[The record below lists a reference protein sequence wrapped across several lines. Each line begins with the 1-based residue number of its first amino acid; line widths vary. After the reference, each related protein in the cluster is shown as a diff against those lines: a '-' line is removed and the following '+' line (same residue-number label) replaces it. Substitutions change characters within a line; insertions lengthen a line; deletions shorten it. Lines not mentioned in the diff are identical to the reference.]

1 MAEKRIYAYCRV
13 SKNDGSMTIE
23 NQTHKIEQW
32 AKENNINIS
41 AYYKDECKGDTPIE
55 KRSQLSVLLD
65 NLRSGDTVIV
75 VEVSRLHRS
84 AAGLEKVY
92 RIITE
97 EKQVE
102 FITLD
107 EKEKIL
113 CTKGTDRD
121 DLLQTSMKKIVLT
134 VMATMAEIEKKNI
147 SARTKRALAERKSRG
162 KVLGRPEIEVPDNF
176 KELFFKASR
185 GECTHTSVMRDLKM
199 KKATYYK
206 KANELGLKSEKKETP
221 PPKNTRKGL
230 K

>member
-1 MAEKRIYAYCRV
+1 MAENRVYAYCRV
-13 SKNDGSMTIE
+13 SKNDGTMTIE
-23 NQTHKIEQW
+23 NQTHAIEQW
-32 AKENNINIS
+32 AEANNIKVS

-55 KRSQLSVLLD
+55 KRSQLPVLLE

-84 AAGLEKVY
+84 ASGLEHVY

-97 EKQVE
+97 DKQAE

-113 CTKGTDRD
+113 CTTGTDRD
-121 DLLQTSMKKIVLT
+121 DLLQTSMKKIILT

-147 SARTKRALAERKSRG
+147 SARTKRALQERKDAG
-162 KVLGRPEIEVPDNF
+162 KTLGRPRANIPPNF
-176 KELFFKASR
+176 RELFTKAAN
-185 GECTHTSVMRDLKM
+185 GECTHTEVMSKLGM

-206 KANELGLKSEKKETP
+206 VAKQLGLTTNKKEAQ
-221 PPKNTRKGL
+221 
-230 K
+230 